1 MSLKKPVNIL
11 LVDDQPSK
19 LLSYEVILADLQE
32 NLIKA
37 RSGSEAL
44 EHLLRSDIAVVL
56 VDVCMP
62 ELDGFE
68 LASMI
73 RSHPRFQKTAII
85 LVSGVLVEDVD
96 RLKGYDSGAVDY
108 VSVPIVPEILRA
120 KVSVFADLFRKTEDL
135 ERLNRELERR
145 VAERTAQIEASAA
158 LLRQSEERLRIAL
171 TAGGIQGWTWDF
183 LSREFS
189 WVRAA
194 GDSAPAFQSF
204 ADFLAL
210 VHRADQ
216 TVVQHAFNRAV
227 DGHGDYQAEFR
238 TQHHGEDQWWLAHG
252 TVIRDSAGNPQS
264 IAGVNINITARK
276 RAEEERIALLKNA
289 QDARRELEKANRLKD
304 EFLATLSHELRTP
317 LNAITG
323 WAHLLREGGLDPAAQ
338 IKAIETINSNAVLQA
353 RLISDLLDVSRI
365 VSGKLRLDLRPVNLP
380 SVVHAALDTIRPTA
394 EAKNIQIHAVLMPDG
409 QPVSGDPAR
418 LQQVV
423 SNLLSN
429 AVKFTPTNGHVQIR
443 LEQVGSSLELTVQD
457 DGPGIRP
464 DFLPYIFDP
473 FRQGD
478 ASSARVHQGLGLG
491 LAIVRHLLEMHGG
504 QIQAM
509 NRDDRSGAIFKVV
522 LPSLTRAAAVDTLGA
537 TPEAYPL
544 PPGGAGRR
552 DSDSLLE
559 GVRVLV
565 VEDEA
570 DSREVVALI
579 LERSGAEVMVA
590 AAASEALRI
599 LESELPDVLVADIE
613 MPGEDGYS
621 LVQRVRALPS
631 ERGGQTPAV
640 ALTAHAAA
648 LDRAKLLGAGF
659 DRHVPKP
666 VQPPE
671 LVTVVAALARISG
684 RAEGCSAEQM
694 ANNVVSVG
702 RGPRS

>member
-1 MSLKKPVNIL
+1 MNSKNPVNIL

-19 LLSYEVILADLQE
+19 LLSYEAILADLQE

-37 RSGSEAL
+37 RSGREAL

-62 ELDGFE
+62 DLDGFE

-120 KVSVFADLFRKTEDL
+120 KVAVFADLFRKTEDL

-171 TAGGIQGWTWDF
+171 TAGGIQAWTWDF
-183 LSREFS
+183 LTREFS
-189 WVRAA
+189 WVRDA
-194 GDSAPAFQSF
+194 GDSAPVFESF

-210 VHRADQ
+210 VHPADRA
-216 TVVQHAFNRAV
+216 VVQHAFRQAV
-227 DGHGDYQAEFR
+227 DGNGEYQAEFR
-238 TQHHGEDQWWLAHG
+238 TQQSGDDQWWLAHG
-252 TVIRDSAGNPQS
+252 TVIRDSSANPLS

-276 RAEEERIALLKNA
+276 HAEEERVVLLKNA

-365 VSGKLRLDLRPVNLP
+365 VSGRLRLDLRPVNLP

-394 EAKNIQIHAVLMPDG
+394 EAKNIQIDAVLMPDG

-429 AVKFTPTNGHVQIR
+429 AVKFTPANGHVQIR
-443 LEQVGSSLELTVQD
+443 LEQVGSNLELTVQD

-504 QIQAM
+504 QIQAL
-509 NRDDRSGAIFKVV
+509 NREDSSGAIFKVV
-522 LPSLTRAAAVDTLGA
+522 LPSSTSAVETLGG

-544 PPGGAGRR
+544 PPEGVTRR

-631 ERGGQTPAV
+631 ERGGHTPAV

-671 LVTVVAALARISG
+671 LVTVVAALARIRG
-684 RAEGCSAEQM
+684 RAAGRPAVQA
-694 ANNVVSVG
+694 ANKVVSVG
-702 RGPRS
+702 RGPGS